1 MNKVM
6 IDSNVFLYFLLGTFP
21 DSKCRDGIVLLFE
34 AVEHREIEGVTTT
47 RIVDE
52 VIFKLLLAKARET
65 YPNKPLHHRKSDP
78 QFAKSLHGIHE
89 EFFRFAEDFGIAI
102 VPTTLQHLRHSGTL
116 LKAFGIFGNDALT
129 LEAMLTHNITRIATC
144 DCDFERIELVE
155 MWL

>member
-21 DSKCRDGIVLLFE
+21 DPACRERIVSLFE
-34 AVEHREIEGVTTT
+34 AVEHRDTEGVTTG

-65 YPNKPLHHRKSDP
+65 YPNKPLNHLKSDP
-78 QFAKSLHGIHE
+78 EFAKSLHGIHE
-89 EFFRFAEDFGIAI
+89 EFFGFTDAFGITI

-129 LEAMLTHNITRIATC
+129 LKAMLTHNITRIATC
-144 DCDFERIELVE
+144 DRDFERIELVE
-155 MWL
+155 VWL